1 MKIVMLEPLGIKEES
16 LKKLSSALTAQG
28 HEFAA
33 YERSEDTSV
42 LIKRV
47 ENADVL
53 IVANLPLKGEVI
65 RSAASLKMISVAFTG
80 IDHIDAKACGEKGI
94 VVCNAA
100 GYSTNSV
107 AELTFCF
114 ILDVLRKVIPCDAAV
129 RNGGTKAGLIGNEL
143 AGKTVGIVGTGAIG
157 MRVAE
162 IANAFGCKL
171 LGYSRTKREAA
182 GPLGMKYVSLEELMA
197 SSDIVT
203 LHTPLTD
210 ATRHLINKERISLM
224 KPTGILI
231 NTARGP
237 VVDSGALAQAL
248 NEGRIAGAGIDV
260 FETEPPLGTDH
271 PLLNAKNVV
280 ATPHIAFATQEA
292 MEKRAAITFDNISG
306 WLDGHP
312 QNVMLG

>member
-1 MKIVMLEPLGIKEES
+1 MKIIMLESLGIKEES
-16 LKKLSSALTAQG
+16 LEKLSTALTAQG
-28 HEFAA
+28 HEFTA

-53 IVANLPLKGEVI
+53 IVSNLPLKGEVI
-65 RSAASLKMISVAFTG
+65 RSAAALKMISVAFTG
-80 IDHIDAKACGEKGI
+80 IDHIDSKACEEKGI

-100 GYSTNSV
+100 GYSTDSV

-114 ILDVLRKVIPCDAAV
+114 ILDLLRKVIPCDAAA

-162 IANAFGCKL
+162 IANVFGCKL
-171 LGYSRTKREAA
+171 LGYSRTEIQMA
-182 GPLGMKYVSLEELMA
+182 GPLGLKYVSLEELMS
-197 SSDIVT
+197 SSDIIT
-203 LHTPLTD
+203 LHTPLTE

-237 VVDSGALAQAL
+237 VVDSEALAEAL
-248 NEGRIAGAGIDV
+248 NNGRIAGAGIDV
-260 FETEPPLGTDH
+260 YETEPPLPTDH

-292 MEKRAAITFDNISG
+292 MEKRAVITFDNISCWMEG
-306 WLDGHP
+306 RP
-312 QNVMLG
+312 QNVMIG